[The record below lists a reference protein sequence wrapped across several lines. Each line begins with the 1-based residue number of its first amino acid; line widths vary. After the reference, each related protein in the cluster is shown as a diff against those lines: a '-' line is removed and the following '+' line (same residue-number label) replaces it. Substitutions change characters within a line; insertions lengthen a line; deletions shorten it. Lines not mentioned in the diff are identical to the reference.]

1 MIQREIDDNKTR
13 EEKIEFLDRFLIY
26 HPVFEIADL
35 YKWLYYG
42 EFGEIEKQEFY
53 TEQTEIVPELQSII
67 DDLKSEEG
75 KLYPERVWEPLG
87 FSQRYLLIY
96 LTPYAKRDY
105 PLKRLVNLI
114 QRSSAFQGYRMRFKL
129 DWIILKDLITERMP
143 VFTKQE
149 FNDFEDR
156 IGFQQLPDVEPS
168 ETYKKAYPYKFRVVS
183 AKLFY
188 EYFPEFVKEPKGF
201 SLLMKMKEEG
211 EPELELPKQESAF
224 VSEDEPAVAQKK
236 HARESHGDF
245 QYDPGYD
252 SHPGSD
258 GSHSEESETEED
270 TSNFNFDGL

>member
-13 EEKIEFLDRFLIY
+13 EEKIGFLEQYLEY

-42 EFGEIEKQEFY
+42 EFGEVEKQEFY
-53 TEQTEIVPELQSII
+53 SDRTEVVPELQSIL
-67 DDLKSEEG
+67 DDLKLEEG
-75 KLYPERVWEPLG
+75 KPYPDRIWEPLG
-87 FSQRYLLIY
+87 FSQRYLLVY
-96 LTPYAKRDY
+96 LRPYTQRDY

-143 VFTKQE
+143 VFNKQE

-156 IGFQQLPDVEPS
+156 IGFQQLPDVELS
-168 ETYKKAYPYKFRVVS
+168 SSYKNAYPASFRVVS

-201 SLLMKMKEEG
+201 SLLTDSKESDESDSKQKQTFVTESE
-211 EPELELPKQESAF
+211 EPII
-224 VSEDEPAVAQKK
+224 QKK
-236 HARESHGDF
+236 HAREGR
-245 QYDPGYD
+245 
-252 SHPGSD
+252 
-258 GSHSEESETEED
+258 HSRFDRMEIGEEEMGEVVIPE
-270 TSNFNFDGL
+270 NFNFDGL

>member
-13 EEKIEFLDRFLIY
+13 REKLEVLEQFLQD

-35 YKWLYYG
+35 YKWLYSG
-42 EFGEIEKQEFY
+42 EFGEVEKQEFY
-53 TEQTEIVPELQSII
+53 SDQAEVVPELQSIL

-75 KLYPERVWEPLG
+75 KPSPEKVWEPLG

-114 QRSSAFQGYRMRFKL
+114 QRSAAFQGYRMRFKL
-129 DWIILKDLITERMP
+129 DWIILKDLITEKMP

-149 FNDFEDR
+149 FNDFEDQ
-156 IGFQQLPDVEPS
+156 IGFQQLPDVELS
-168 ETYKKAYPYKFRVVS
+168 NTYKSAYPASFRIVS

-188 EYFPEFVKEPKGF
+188 EYFPEFVKEQKGF

-211 EPELELPKQESAF
+211 EPELEVSQQKQSFVTES
-224 VSEDEPAVAQKK
+224 EEPIIQKK
-236 HARESHGDF
+236 HARDRHHG
-245 QYDPGYD
+245 
-252 SHPGSD
+252 HTMER
-258 GSHSEESETEED
+258 EEETEAIEIPE
-270 TSNFNFDGL
+270 NFNFDGL

>member
-13 EEKIEFLDRFLIY
+13 EEKIAFLDQFIQY
-26 HPVFEIADL
+26 HPVFEIPDL

-53 TEQTEIVPELQSII
+53 TDHTEEVPELQSIL

-75 KLYPERVWEPLG
+75 KNYPDRVWEPLG

-96 LTPYAKRDY
+96 LSPYAQRDY
-105 PLKRLVNLI
+105 PIKRLVNLI

-129 DWIILKDLITERMP
+129 DWIILKDLITEKNP

-156 IGFQQLPDVEPS
+156 IQFQQLPDVS
-168 ETYKKAYPYKFRVVS
+168 FSHTYLGAYPSKFRIVS

-188 EYFPEFVKEPKGF
+188 EYFPEFVREPKGF
-201 SLLMKMKEEG
+201 SLLTRMKEEG
-211 EPELELPKQESAF
+211 EPELELPKSAAKETNFES
-224 VSEDEPAVAQKK
+224 SESGISIP
-236 HARESHGDF
+236 
-245 QYDPGYD
+245 
-252 SHPGSD
+252 
-258 GSHSEESETEED
+258 SEIPEED
-270 TSNFNFDGL
+270 PVTENFDFDGL

>member
-1 MIQREIDDNKTR
+1 MIQREIDDNKTK
-13 EEKIEFLDRFLIY
+13 EEKIGFLEQYLEY

-42 EFGEIEKQEFY
+42 EFGEAEKQEFY
-53 TEQTEIVPELQSII
+53 SDRTEVVPELQSIL

-75 KLYPERVWEPLG
+75 KPYPDRIWEPLG
-87 FSQRYLLIY
+87 FSQRYLLVY
-96 LTPYAKRDY
+96 LSPYAQRDY

-156 IGFQQLPDVEPS
+156 IGFQQLPDVEVS
-168 ETYKKAYPYKFRVVS
+168 GSYKNAYPASFRVVS

-188 EYFPEFVKEPKGF
+188 EYFPEFVREPKGF
-201 SLLMKMKEEG
+201 SLLTDVKEDNESDSKQKQTFVTEAE
-211 EPELELPKQESAF
+211 EPII
-224 VSEDEPAVAQKK
+224 QKK
-236 HARESHGDF
+236 HSREGHHVRFDNIEM
-245 QYDPGYD
+245 D
-252 SHPGSD
+252 
-258 GSHSEESETEED
+258 ED
-270 TSNFNFDGL
+270 EVVVIPENFNFDGL

>member
-13 EEKIEFLDRFLIY
+13 EEKIEFLEQYLNY

-53 TEQTEIVPELQSII
+53 SDHTEIVPELQSIL
-67 DDLKSEEG
+67 DDLKAEEG
-75 KLYPERVWEPLG
+75 KPYPERVWEPLG

-143 VFTKQE
+143 VYTKQE

-156 IGFQQLPDVEPS
+156 IGFQQLPDVDLS
-168 ETYKKAYPYKFRVVS
+168 ATYKSAYPSSFRVVS

-188 EYFPEFVKEPKGF
+188 EYFPEFVREPRGF

-211 EPELELPKQESAF
+211 EPELELPKQPSSSGAES
-224 VSEDEPAVAQKK
+224 SSSPL
-236 HARESHGDF
+236 
-245 QYDPGYD
+245 
-252 SHPGSD
+252 GS
-258 GSHSEESETEED
+258 SFLKEIQETELEEG
-270 TSNFNFDGL
+270 TTENFNFDGL